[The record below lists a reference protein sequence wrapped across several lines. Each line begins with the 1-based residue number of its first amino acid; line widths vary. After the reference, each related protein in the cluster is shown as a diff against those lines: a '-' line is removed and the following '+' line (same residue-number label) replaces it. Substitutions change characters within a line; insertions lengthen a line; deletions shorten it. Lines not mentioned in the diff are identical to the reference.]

1 MPPKTSLI
9 PLLRDSIRSGTLA
22 ALAMM
27 PFGLL
32 FKLLGLRVGHYGP
45 KLAQWLFGQAGPMLL
60 LAQHF
65 VLGWLSALP
74 LLWALRHVPAQRSRL
89 AWGAA
94 YGAAYYVALNSLA
107 LPLAF
112 GDPTPWVLGWQVVAP
127 SLVVHLVFGLCVA
140 WTARPAAV
148 RAAGRRGVQG
158 AGA

>member
-1 MPPKTSLI
+1 MQPATSLSF
-9 PLLRDSIRSGTLA
+9 LLRDSVRSGTLA

-45 KLAQWLFGQAGPMLL
+45 KLAQWLFGQAGALLL

-74 LLWALRHVPAQRSRL
+74 LLWALRRVPARRARL
-89 AWGAA
+89 AWGAG
-94 YGAAYYVALNSLA
+94 YGAAYYVVLNSLA

-112 GDPTPWVLGWQVVAP
+112 GDPTPWALGWQIVWP
-127 SLVVHLVFGLCVA
+127 SLVVHLVFGVCVA
-140 WTARPAAV
+140 WAAKPAA
-148 RAAGRRGVQG
+148 
-158 AGA
+158 AGARA